1 MTPADADAASDLILR
16 DPRSRRRLED
26 ARFLR
31 GEGGYLE
38 DLPAEGAL
46 QAVFLR
52 SPHAH
57 ARLGA
62 IDAAAALRLPGVV
75 AVITGAE
82 LLAAGVQPLPCA
94 MSPEIVT
101 GLVVPPRHAL
111 AVDRVR
117 HVGEPVALVLADT
130 LSVARDAAELVAVEY
145 DPLPAVTDT
154 AAALAP
160 GAPLL
165 FPEIPGNCA
174 FHFRRGAPEP
184 VAAAFAAAAHQASL
198 TLVNNRVTAAPL
210 ENRGVLAWHDTA
222 TDRLRLV
229 VSGQDVHGL
238 RRDLAHC
245 LGLPPAR
252 IQVTCPDVGG
262 GFGMKNVLHP
272 EYVAL
277 LWAARQLGRP
287 LRWVAQRME
296 DFAAAA
302 QGRDNVS
309 SARLALDADG
319 KFLALEVEIIGGLG
333 AYVSALGP
341 GAHTTAPMAA
351 MGGVYAI
358 PAVTLS
364 SRGALTNTA
373 PVDAY
378 RGAGKP
384 EANYIIERLIDVAAL
399 QLGLDRAEL
408 RARNFIDAFPYR
420 SALGIPMDT
429 ARFPDNLATAL
440 AAADRAGFPA
450 RRAASAARGRLRGLG
465 LACFLETSRGAP
477 TEEGAIRILA
487 GGRIGLLTGTQSN
500 GQGLATS
507 FAQIAARR
515 LGLPEDS
522 FTLLQADSDLLPRG
536 GGHGG
541 ARSLPLA
548 GTALVLALDVFL
560 DKARALAATLL
571 QAEPASLVFAGAR
584 FTSPDGATVAL
595 TRIIEEGGA
604 AALDSDAHN
613 PNDQIVFPNG
623 CHLAEVEVDP
633 ETGEVFLQSYLA
645 VDDYGTLVNP
655 LLTAGQVQ
663 GGLAQGIGQALLE
676 AIRYDPES
684 GQLLSASLNDYCLP
698 RAADLPWLEV
708 RFNEHPT
715 ARNPLGVKG
724 AGQAGCIGAPQTV
737 VGAVADALGLAHL
750 DMPLTPERVWR
761 ACQGRACQDRLT

>member
-1 MTPADADAASDLILR
+1 MTPADAAAAPDLIFR
-16 DPRSRRRLED
+16 DPRSRRRQED
-26 ARFLR
+26 QRFLR
-31 GEGGYLE
+31 GEGRYLE
-38 DLPAEGAL
+38 DLPAPDAL
-46 QAVFLR
+46 QAVFVR

-57 ARLGA
+57 AVLGA
-62 IDAAAALRLPGVV
+62 IDAAEARALPGVV
-75 AVITGAE
+75 AVITGAD
-82 LLAAGVQPLPCA
+82 LLTAGLRPLPCA
-94 MSPEIVT
+94 MSAEVVN
-101 GLVVPPRHAL
+101 GLVAPPRHAL

-130 LSVARDAAELVAVEY
+130 LSAARDAAELVAIDYEM
-145 DPLPAVTDT
+145 LASVTDN
-154 AAALAP
+154 AAALLP
-160 GAPLL
+160 GAPELY
-165 FPEIPGNCA
+165 PEIPGNCA
-174 FHFRRGAPEP
+174 FHFRRGEPEK
-184 VAAAFAAAAHQASL
+184 VAAAFATAAHQVSL

-210 ENRGVLAWHDTA
+210 ENRGVLARHDTA
-222 TDRLRLV
+222 TGRLHLV

-245 LGLPPAR
+245 LSLPPER

-287 LRWVAQRME
+287 LRWLAQRME
-296 DFAAAA
+296 DFSTAAH
-302 QGRDNVS
+302 GRDNVS
-309 SARLALDADG
+309 TARLALDAEG

-358 PAVTLS
+358 PAVAMS
-364 SRGALTNTA
+364 SRGALTNTT

-408 RARNFIDAFPYR
+408 RARNFIARFPHV

-429 ARFPDNLATAL
+429 ARFHDNLATAL
-440 AAADRAGFPA
+440 KAADHAGFPA
-450 RRAASAARGRLRGLG
+450 RQAASAAKGRLRGLG

-477 TEEGAIRILA
+477 TEEGAIRILPE
-487 GGRIGLLTGTQSN
+487 GKIGLLTGTQSN

-507 FAQIAARR
+507 FAQIAASR
-515 LGLPEDS
+515 LGLPEDC
-522 FTLLQADSDLLPRG
+522 FTLMQADSDLLPRG

-560 DKARALAATLL
+560 GKARALAATLL
-571 QAEPASLVFAGAR
+571 QADPAALTFAEAR
-584 FTSPDGATVAL
+584 FTSPDGAAVEL
-595 TRIIEEGGA
+595 RRIIEHGGA

-623 CHLAEVEVDP
+623 CHLAEAEVDP

-645 VDDYGTLVNP
+645 VDDYGTMVNP

-676 AIRYDPES
+676 AIRYDAES

-708 RFNEHPT
+708 LFNEHPT
-715 ARNPLGVKG
+715 ARNPLGAKG

-761 ACQGRACQDRLT
+761 ACQGRLT